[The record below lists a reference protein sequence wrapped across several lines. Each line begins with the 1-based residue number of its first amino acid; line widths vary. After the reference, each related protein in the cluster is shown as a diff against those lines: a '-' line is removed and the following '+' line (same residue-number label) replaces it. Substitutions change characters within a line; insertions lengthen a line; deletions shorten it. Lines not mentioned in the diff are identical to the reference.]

1 MAEFKWISLFLIAA
15 LQFTAAAERLS
26 FTVRVGDE
34 VTLPCEN
41 VTDGQRKCDSTT
53 WLFVGSGYTAAAVQL
68 VRLGQIGE
76 NAKAKSDRLSVTA
89 NCSLVIKKT
98 TVEDVGYYTCRQFRS
113 GQHQD
118 VRVRLFLIN
127 MTEHKDPDKVTLT
140 CSVLTSGQC
149 GHTVKW
155 LYEDKDVAEG
165 NKDMETSQTDCYASV
180 SFLDSHFIYTSRSNL
195 LKCEVT
201 DTYSGKVQQF
211 PFSSQSAGEKPGWW
225 WLIIVAVGVAALL
238 ITVVVV
244 IRWKRTKG
252 KKTQMDENTGLSV
265 NTAVTPETSQDTA
278 DPEDGVSYASISYTR
293 KTNSKARTKYLNN
306 DRPEELSTCSKT
318 SDLGKDDDEDEAVTY
333 TTVKASSS
341 SAGASADPSNLYATV
356 NKPNKEESTV

>member
-15 LQFTAAAERLS
+15 LQFTAAERLS

-53 WLFVGSGYTAAAVQL
+53 WLFVGSGYTAVVEL

-89 NCSLVIKKT
+89 SCSLLIKKVA
-98 TVEDVGYYTCRQFRS
+98 VEDVGYYTCRQFRS

-155 LYEDKDVAEG
+155 LYEGKDVAEG

-238 ITVVVV
+238 IIVVVV

-293 KTNSKARTKYLNN
+293 KTNSKARV
-306 DRPEELSTCSKT
+306 
-318 SDLGKDDDEDEAVTY
+318 LGKDDDEDEAVTY